1 MKMSAH
7 FLSLAHLSRAE
18 FLRIVAR
25 AVVIAEHPEKA
36 KNLVGSFIGMYF
48 RKTSTRT
55 RTSFAIGAMK
65 MGAGLIT
72 YGPNDLQVSTG
83 ESLHDTARVLSGYL
97 DALVVRTADDPRELQ
112 VMAAA
117 GGLSIINAMTSDEHP
132 TQALSDF
139 ATLKR
144 RFSRLEGLKLLYLG
158 EGNNTAAALAL
169 AASRCPGFEAT
180 FLTPKGYGIPPHLL
194 ETAQTM
200 ARDCGASVLEAHD
213 LQAVQGPMDVVYTTR
228 WQTTGTVKNDE
239 FWREKFAPF
248 RVTESLMR
256 AVSRPTGTVFMHD
269 LPAVRGE
276 DCDSSVLDG
285 PQSIA
290 FEQARQKLYSAM
302 AVLEWCLE

>member
-1 MKMSAH
+1 MSKH
-7 FLSLAHLSRAE
+7 FLSLADFSSEE
-18 FLRIVAR
+18 FLRIVDR
-25 AVVIAEHPEKA
+25 AVAIAEHPEEA
-36 KNLVGSFIGMYF
+36 KKLVGRFVGIYF

-55 RTSFAIGAMK
+55 RTSFSIAAMK

-72 YGPNDLQVSTG
+72 YGPNDLQISTG
-83 ESLHDTARVLSGYL
+83 ESVDDTARVLSGYL
-97 DALVVRTADDPRELQ
+97 DGLVMRTADDPAEMRA
-112 VMAAA
+112 MAAV

-139 ATLKR
+139 AAMKR

-169 AASRCPGFEAT
+169 AASRCCGFEAT
-180 FLTPKGYGIPPHLL
+180 FLTPEGYGIPKNFL
-194 ETAQTM
+194 EMAQRM
-200 ARDCGASVLEAHD
+200 GRDCGATVLEDHD
-213 LQAVQGPMDVVYTTR
+213 LQVIQGPMDVVYTTR

-248 RVTESLMR
+248 RVTEALMR
-256 AVSRPTGTVFMHD
+256 AVSKPAGTVFMHD

-276 DCDSSVLDG
+276 DCDGSVLDG

-290 FEQARQKLYSAM
+290 FEQARQKLFSAM